1 MRAAATIAAIA
12 GLAASLGAHAAAP
25 ALPAAVRAELAAV
38 ASICTDVGGKAL
50 ADAAVERVDLNAD
63 GKEDYVLDVGRIQ
76 CEGAASAYGDRA
88 KDVIVYVDDGAGNA
102 AKAWSGVA
110 YGSRIEGSKL
120 WLGVSGAECGKPPA
134 KDFAS
139 ESFCERPLAWNATQ
153 RKLEFAPVSAVKMLQ

>member
-1 MRAAATIAAIA
+1 MRTAAMIAAIGA
-12 GLAASLGAHAAAP
+12 LTASLGAHAAAP
-25 ALPAAVRAELAAV
+25 ALPGAVQTELAAMV
-38 ASICTDVGGKAL
+38 SICTDVGGKAVT
-50 ADAAVERVDLNAD
+50 DDAVERVDLNAD
-63 GKEDYVLDVGRIQ
+63 GKDDYVLDVGRIQ

-88 KDVIVYVDDGAGNA
+88 KDVVVLVGDGAGGA

-139 ESFCERPLAWNATQ
+139 ESFCERPLAWNAAQ

>member
-1 MRAAATIAAIA
+1 MRAAAMIAAIG
-12 GLAASLGAHAAAP
+12 GLATSLGAYAAAP
-25 ALPAAVRAELAAV
+25 GLPAAVQTELAAM

-50 ADAAVERVDLNAD
+50 TDEAVQRADLNAD
-63 GKEDYVLDVGRIQ
+63 GKDDYVLDVGRIQ

-88 KDVIVYVDDGAGNA
+88 KDVIVFVGDGSGGA
-102 AKAWSGVA
+102 AKGWSGVA

-139 ESFCERPLAWNATQ
+139 ESFCERPLAWNAAQ
-153 RKLEFAPVSAVKMLQ
+153 RKLEFAPVSAVQMLQ